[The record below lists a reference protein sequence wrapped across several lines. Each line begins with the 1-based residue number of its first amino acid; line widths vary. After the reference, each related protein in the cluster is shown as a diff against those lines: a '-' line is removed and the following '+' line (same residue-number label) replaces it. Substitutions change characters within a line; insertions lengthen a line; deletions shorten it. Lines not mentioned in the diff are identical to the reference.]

1 MVHTGLK
8 CAGSDTNTSQPPASV
23 WPILKSNLLAYS
35 RGGVAGG
42 RPPDRARER
51 QRALQA
57 LLSSAERRMLVQADA
72 APRAA
77 PWQRPAAKSQVM
89 RCCKNALEA
98 LPYPTL
104 TGIYARRGGQT
115 PMLGT
120 LDGVAVA
127 CASSSAPRSLASTEP
142 LPPARAPWPAPTG
155 PPTLGSRGPRPGPRT
170 AAPARA
176 PAARPAVSW
185 RLRAAAARRSTAR
198 RRA

>member
-1 MVHTGLK
+1 MAAPGCK
-8 CAGSDTNTSQPPASV
+8 
-23 WPILKSNLLAYS
+23 
-35 RGGVAGG
+35 VAGH
-42 RPPDRARER
+42 AVL
-51 QRALQA
+51 QTAL
-57 LLSSAERRMLVQADA
+57 D
-72 APRAA
+72 
-77 PWQRPAAKSQVM
+77 
-89 RCCKNALEA
+89 A

-127 CASSSAPRSLASTEP
+127 CASSSAPRSLASPEP

-155 PPTLGSRGPRPGPRT
+155 ATTLGSRGPRPGPRT

-176 PAARPAVSW
+176 PAARIAVSW
-185 RLRAAAARRSTAR
+185 RLRAAAARRSAAR